1 MKTKIYL
8 LSLILF
14 IGIQYNANSQG
25 VSINEDGT
33 DPEASAILD
42 LQSQDKGLLVP
53 RMAQNQI
60 TDIQDPANG
69 LIVFNTTDN
78 KYYAF
83 LEGENA
89 WKEIAYGTSSMT
101 PFVCGG
107 MLNDFRDGQ
116 SYSTVDINGQ
126 CWMAENLNVGNMV
139 TGGQNDNGI
148 IEKSCYQHNTTYCDT
163 YGGLY
168 QWNEMMEYTTTEGAQ
183 GICPD
188 GWHIPS
194 DFEWFQMENF
204 LDPAVNNPTQMY
216 WRGSNIGG
224 QLKEA
229 GYAHWNG
236 PNTGATNSSN
246 MTLLGSGYRSSSGGF
261 GYQKFKGV
269 FMTSTQQYS
278 GAGYSYIREFDYNN
292 QRSYRNA
299 FNKYYFYSVRCLKD

>member
-8 LSLILF
+8 LSLVFFL
-14 IGIQYNANSQG
+14 GIQYNAKSQG
-25 VSINEDGT
+25 VSINEDGS

-101 PFVCGG
+101 PFVCGEA
-107 MLNDFRDGQ
+107 LNDFRDGQ
-116 SYSTVDINGQ
+116 SYTTVDINGQ
-126 CWMAENLNVGNMV
+126 CWMAENLNIGTH
-139 TGGQNDNGI
+139 TGSAQNNDGQI
-148 IEKSCYQHNTTYCDT
+148 TKSCMYNNPSYCDT
-163 YGGLY
+163 HGGLY

-188 GWHIPS
+188 GWHIPT
-194 DFEWFQMENF
+194 DFEIFQMENF
-204 LDPAVNNPTQMY
+204 LDPAVNDPNQPY
-216 WRGSNIGG
+216 WRGNIVGG
-224 QLKEA
+224 SMKET
-229 GYAHWNG
+229 GYSHWAG
-236 PNTGATNSSN
+236 PNTGATNVSGL
-246 MTLLGSGYRSSSGGF
+246 TVFGAGYRSYSGS
-261 GYQKFKGV
+261 YYSY
-269 FMTSTQQYS
+269 MYAATMWSSTQIGSNAFYREL
-278 GAGYSYIREFDYNN
+278 SYTQPRV
-292 QRSYRNA
+292 YRNQLTKN
-299 FNKYYFYSVRCLKD
+299 FFFSVRCVKD

>member
-139 TGGQNDNGI
+139 TGGQYDNGT